1 MTENHNPITADN
13 ITAKERYFLDWYRS
27 LNDDQRR
34 AVNTSLETGEP
45 FSEDIVTTMPPEMFT
60 DEQRRDILAQM
71 TPNELNRIEW
81 TLDLWT
87 SEGEKLPESIIHTA
101 HIQDQLRTSEIMAL
115 RIVGDMAMNFAFT
128 RTALFEEGNLEA
140 LVNSISRS
148 IQDTAAHFSIP
159 LE

>member
-1 MTENHNPITADN
+1 MPENNNPVTADN
-13 ITAKERYFLDWYRS
+13 MTAKERYFLDWYRS
-27 LNDDQRR
+27 LTDDQRR
-34 AVNTSLETGEP
+34 TVNHSLETGEP
-45 FSEDIVTTMPPEMFT
+45 FPEDIVTTMPPEMFT
-60 DEQRRDILAQM
+60 YEQRRDILAQM
-71 TPNELNRIEW
+71 TPSELNRIEW

-87 SEGEKLPESIIHTA
+87 SEGEKLPESIVHTA
-101 HIQDQLRTSEIMAL
+101 HIQDQLHTSEIMAL